1 MVVIAIWIAVYL
13 VSLAQLILCDAALCI
28 NIGFVKFGVYIGFL
42 SSFLREHNNCDD
54 IEISIEK
61 KNVCNVYNTLH
72 TLLFFNYEIIYMKN
86 FMTNGKIL
94 DLSFRSIA
102 IMAHLTLIFK
112 SIAIG
117 IFQFC

>member
-1 MVVIAIWIAVYL
+1 MLIVFFFSVVVVIAIWIAVYL

-61 KNVCNVYNTLH
+61 KMYVTY
-72 TLLFFNYEIIYMKN
+72 IIRCIHYYFLIMKSY
-86 FMTNGKIL
+86 T
-94 DLSFRSIA
+94 
-102 IMAHLTLIFK
+102 
-112 SIAIG
+112 
-117 IFQFC
+117 